1 MLIAIP
7 VDLLV
12 MLLSITTSSL
22 GIAILTSQNMAIALL
37 LFIIG
42 GFISGG
48 LLVIQMLFR
57 LNLTPIFFILQLV
70 AYIFQIVT
78 GIVFCINIIH
88 NHFDFSKGF
97 KGWEVAVPTLFII
110 DVFLMAIS
118 ITLLFVV
125 FLQSGPDEI
134 EDVDLEKDTV
144 SLSDTSCGSPTS
156 GTYPIE
162 KDNSS
167 QHLKCHAIPT
177 SIKKDLGSNFR

>member
-57 LNLTPIFFILQLV
+57 LNLTPIFHLTISGLHFSDCHRYRIL
-70 AYIFQIVT
+70 
-78 GIVFCINIIH
+78 H
-88 NHFDFSKGF
+88 
-97 KGWEVAVPTLFII
+97 
-110 DVFLMAIS
+110 
-118 ITLLFVV
+118 
-125 FLQSGPDEI
+125 
-134 EDVDLEKDTV
+134 
-144 SLSDTSCGSPTS
+144 
-156 GTYPIE
+156 
-162 KDNSS
+162 
-167 QHLKCHAIPT
+167 
-177 SIKKDLGSNFR
+177 